1 MKIVNILIWLLAL
14 TSLALPAGA
23 QTREY
28 TLIHQGN
35 RSFAQKDYK
44 QAELFYRRALSVNP
58 RSARATYNLGNVQL
72 ALKQPKAAMQLYEKA
87 LPEEKNK
94 NVQSMIYHNMGVIMQ
109 GQKNYA
115 DAIECYKNSLR
126 RNPANADSR
135 YNLALCQHLLK
146 KQPPQKQDNEHNS
159 QDQGQQQKKEQQKSK
174 SDNKQQPSKDE
185 SRMSRQNAE
194 SLLKNIVE
202 REERNTQEKLKKV
215 QQNPPSKRLEKN
227 W

>member
-1 MKIVNILIWLLAL
+1 MKFLKYILLAYVCL
-14 TSLALPAGA
+14 MTLQVQA
-23 QTREY
+23 QSKEY

-35 RSFAQKDYK
+35 RCFVQKDYK

-58 RSARATYNLGNVQL
+58 RSSRAFYNLGNVQL
-72 ALKQPKAAMQLYEKA
+72 ALKQPKAAIKLYEKA

-94 NVQSMIYHNMGVIMQ
+94 NVQSMIYHNMGVILQ
-109 GQKNYA
+109 GQKDYA
-115 DAIECYKNSLR
+115 DAIDCYKNSLR

-135 YNLALCQHLLK
+135 YNLALCQYLLK
-146 KQPPQKQDNEHNS
+146 KQPPKKQNDQSDNKNK
-159 QDQGQQQKKEQQKSK
+159 GQQQQKQQSKSK
-174 SDNKQQPSKDE
+174 SDNKQQSQNQNQMSK
-185 SRMSRQNAE
+185 QNAE

-202 REERNTQEKLKKV
+202 REERKTQEKLKKI

>member
-1 MKIVNILIWLLAL
+1 MKFLKYILLVCVSLLAL
-14 TSLALPAGA
+14 QVQA
-23 QTREY
+23 QTKEY

-35 RSFAQKDYK
+35 RYFAKKDYK
-44 QAELFYRRALSVNP
+44 QAELYYRRALSVNP
-58 RSARATYNLGNVQL
+58 RSARASYNLGNVQL
-72 ALKQPKAAMQLYEKA
+72 ALKQPKAAMKLYEKA

-146 KQPPQKQDNEHNS
+146 KQPPKKQNNQS
-159 QDQGQQQKKEQQKSK
+159 NNKNKGQQQQKQQSKSK
-174 SDNKQQPSKDE
+174 SNNQQQQSQNQNQMSK
-185 SRMSRQNAE
+185 QNAE

-202 REERNTQEKLKKV
+202 REERNTQEKLKKM
-215 QQNPPSKRLEKN
+215 QQNPPTKRLEKN

>member
-1 MKIVNILIWLLAL
+1 MKFLKYIWLMCVCLTAL
-14 TSLALPAGA
+14 QA
-23 QTREY
+23 QAQSKEY

-35 RSFAQKDYK
+35 RCFAQKDYK

-58 RSARATYNLGNVQL
+58 RSSRASYNLGNVQL
-72 ALKQPKAAMQLYEKA
+72 ALKQPKAAMKLYEKA

-94 NVQSMIYHNMGVIMQ
+94 NVQSMIYHNMGVILQ

-115 DAIECYKNSLR
+115 DAIDCYKNSLR

-135 YNLALCQHLLK
+135 YNLALCQYLLK
-146 KQPPQKQDNEHNS
+146 KQPPKKQNNQS
-159 QDQGQQQKKEQQKSK
+159 NNKNKGQQQQKQQSKSK
-174 SDNKQQPSKDE
+174 SNNQQQQSQNQNQMSK
-185 SRMSRQNAE
+185 QNAE

-202 REERNTQEKLKKV
+202 REERNTQEKLKKI